1 MQLAGCERVTL
12 RYVDLKDLTI
22 VCTLDELG
30 MLANFFQN
38 TYEDALQV
46 SQDAS
51 ERDTLHH
58 THYQD
63 FCAEWVP
70 AESDLVITTIFEKKG
85 KNGSE

>member
-30 MLANFFQN
+30 MLASFFQN
-38 TYEDALQV
+38 TYKDALQA
-46 SQDAS
+46 SQDMS
-51 ERDTLHH
+51 EQDTLHH

-70 AESDLVITTIFEKKG
+70 AESDLIIATIFEKKS
-85 KNGSE
+85 NDGSE